1 MTPVQIK
8 NTARLRM
15 ATAAYPPQRLALL
28 YAAITLGGSF
38 LSMLFS
44 YAVNL
49 MMENTGGLSG
59 LGTRAVM
66 ETVSTVLSFAVR
78 IATPLLFMGFV
89 HGTIL
94 VTREKPTCPKTLLT
108 GPKRWALLL
117 RHTLLQ
123 SLIFLCLG
131 YLALQVATVVFT
143 FLPGSERAMELMAGF
158 MEDPAILA
166 GNLTDAQLSQM
177 MEAMAPAYIIAA
189 ALFVAAYIP
198 VSYRLRLG
206 SFRVMEEAPVGA
218 VKATLQSLRL
228 MKGNCKALFR
238 LDLSFWWYYLLQF
251 LPFAAVTVLGLWVS
265 DLWYL
270 IATAVY
276 CLILL
281 WLDGKYLAYVQVS
294 YAVFYEDLLTAA
306 TTPAYPQLPPEE

>member
-15 ATAAYPPQRLALL
+15 ATAVYPPQRLALL

-38 LSMLFS
+38 LSMLLS
-44 YAVNL
+44 YAVGL

-59 LGTRAVM
+59 LDTRAVM
-66 ETVSTVLSFAVR
+66 ETASAVFSFAVR
-78 IATPLLFMGFV
+78 IVTPLLFMGFV
-89 HGTIL
+89 HSTIL
-94 VTREKPTCPKTLLT
+94 VTREKPVCPKTLLT
-108 GPKRWALLL
+108 GFKRWALLL

-131 YLALQVATVVFT
+131 YFALQVSTVIFT
-143 FLPGSERAMELMAGF
+143 FLPGSENAMSLMMGF

-166 GNLTDAQLSQM
+166 GDISDAQISQM
-177 MEAMAPAYIIAA
+177 VKAMAPAYIIAA
-189 ALFVAAYIP
+189 ALFIAAYIP

-206 SFRVMEEAPVGA
+206 SFRVMEDAPVGA

-265 DLWYL
+265 DFWYL
-270 IATAVY
+270 MATAVH

-281 WLDGKYLAYVQVS
+281 WLDGKYLAYMQVS

-306 TTPAYPQLPPEE
+306 TAPTLPQIEQ